1 MGEGAQARTGRHAST
16 KPDGRD
22 SLAFTRVLVMRYPDT
37 PRADTAERRHGH
49 VVPDPY
55 RRLETD
61 SPETAAWTASQ
72 DALADGYFAALAS
85 EHAVWR
91 RRLADLERP
100 TLNTPKQGGGRTF
113 VTRGEPGAEHPVL
126 VVIESDGSERVVLDP
141 AALSARATVT
151 LDLYTPSP
159 DGRLLAYQVS
169 DRGDDSS
176 FLHVLDVDAG
186 ETLDGSIRTGWAGDV
201 AWLPDSSAFVYQR
214 ASTGLLYD
222 LWRHEIGTDFSD
234 DVMVMANPGVEAAE
248 YKLSLDPSGTRLA
261 VTVEHSSFLRTDVLV
276 LDLSEGTTT
285 TVQTGRDVLTYA
297 RFGPDARLYLLTA
310 EGAPRWRLVAVED
323 RTWHD
328 VIPEGEDIL
337 YAFAFDGDRILAAH
351 RRDVVSVLSRHDRSG
366 GSAELPLPGKGK
378 LDLGGGLVY
387 TDHITPPTLLRL
399 PEGAD
404 VPVAVGEPEPVEGV
418 SVEQLFAT
426 SVDGTRIPFF
436 LLSPSGVPADR
447 PLPTIVEGYGGW
459 NVSWPPEYKPTRLA
473 WVLAGGRY
481 AMTNLRG
488 GGEYGAEWFAAGM
501 RAHQQNP
508 VDDFLACARLIV
520 ERGSAT
526 PAMLGANGGSKGG
539 ITVGASITQ
548 DPGLFA
554 AAVMSAP
561 MLDMVRFERHG
572 EGAQWTNGFGSA
584 DDPEQFGWLRDIS
597 PVARVRDGVVYAD
610 ALFTIFDNDA
620 RVHPAHARKM
630 CASLQHGR
638 PESAGPVLLRRRAD
652 SGHGARSA
660 SRAREL
666 YADHLTFFAD
676 RLGLV

>member
-1 MGEGAQARTGRHAST
+1 
-16 KPDGRD
+16 
-22 SLAFTRVLVMRYPDT
+22 MRYPDT

-55 RRLETD
+55 RWLETD
-61 SPETAAWTASQ
+61 SPETDAWTKAQ

-85 EHAVWR
+85 EHAAWR
-91 RRLADLERP
+91 QRLADLERP
-100 TLNTPKQGGGRTF
+100 TLNAPKQGGGRTF

-126 VVIESDGSERVVLDP
+126 VVIEPDGSERVVLDP
-141 AALSARATVT
+141 AALSERATVT

-169 DRGDDSS
+169 DQGDDSS
-176 FLHVLDVDAG
+176 VLHVLDVDGGAALG
-186 ETLDGSIRTGWAGDV
+186 RSIRTGWAGDV
-201 AWLPDSSAFVYQR
+201 AWLPDSSGFVYQR
-214 ASTGLLYD
+214 RSTGLVYD
-222 LWRHEIGTDFSD
+222 LWRHEIGADFAD
-234 DVMVMANPGVEAAE
+234 DVLVFANPGVDAAE

-261 VTVEHSSFLRTDVLV
+261 VTVEHSSYLRTDVHV
-276 LDLSEGTTT
+276 LDLSDGGTT

-297 RFGPDARLYLLTA
+297 RFGPDGRLYLLTA
-310 EGAPRWRLVAVED
+310 EGAPRWRLVEVAED
-323 RTWHD
+323 GTWRD
-328 VIPEGEDIL
+328 VVPEGDDIL
-337 YAFAFDGDRILAAH
+337 YAFTFHGDRILAAR
-351 RRDVVSVLSRHDRSG
+351 RRDVVSVLSLHDPAG
-366 GSAELPLPGKGK
+366 GSTELPLPGKGK

-387 TDHITPPTLLRL
+387 TDHVTPPTLLRL
-399 PEGAD
+399 PDEAGA
-404 VPVAVGEPEPVEGV
+404 PVAVREPKPVEGV

-436 LLSPSGVPADR
+436 LLSPSDVPADR

-459 NVSWPPEYKPTRLA
+459 NVSWPPEYRTARLA

-488 GGEYGAEWFAAGM
+488 GGEYGAAWFAAGM

-508 VDDFLACARLIV
+508 VDDFLACARLVV

-561 MLDMVRFERHG
+561 MLDMVRYERHG

-584 DDPEQFGWLRDIS
+584 EDPEQFEWLRRIS
-597 PVARVRDGVVYAD
+597 PVARVREGVVHPD
-610 ALFTIFDNDA
+610 SLFTIFDNDA

-638 PESAGPVLLRRRAD
+638 PVSAGPVLLRRRGE
-652 SGHGARSA
+652 SGHGARSS

-676 RLGLV
+676 RLGLK

>member
-1 MGEGAQARTGRHAST
+1 
-16 KPDGRD
+16 
-22 SLAFTRVLVMRYPDT
+22 MRYLDA

-55 RRLETD
+55 RWLETD
-61 SPETAAWTASQ
+61 SPETAAWTEAQ
-72 DALADGYFAALAS
+72 DALADGYFAALTT
-85 EHAVWR
+85 EHAAWR
-91 RRLADLERP
+91 ERLADLERP
-100 TLNTPKQGGGRTF
+100 TLSAPKQGGGRTF
-113 VTRGEPGAEHPVL
+113 ISRAEPGAEHPVL
-126 VVIESDGSERVVLDP
+126 VVIEADGSERVVLDP
-141 AALSARATVT
+141 AELSERATVT

-159 DGRLLAYQVS
+159 DGRLLAYQIS
-169 DRGDDSS
+169 DQGDDSS
-176 FLHVLDVDAG
+176 FLHVLDVDGG
-186 ETLDGSIRTGWAGDV
+186 ETLGGSVRTGWAGDV

-214 ASTGLLYD
+214 PSTGLVYD
-222 LWRHEIGTDFSD
+222 LWRHEIGADFAD
-234 DVMVMANPGVEAAE
+234 DVLVFANPGIDAAE
-248 YKLSLDPSGTRLA
+248 YRLSPDPSGTRLA

-276 LDLSEGTTT
+276 LNLDDDGAT
-285 TVQTGRDVLTYA
+285 TVQSGRDVLTYA
-297 RFGPDARLYLLTA
+297 RFGPDGRLYLLTA
-310 EGAPRWRLVAVED
+310 EGAPRWRLVAVAED
-323 RTWHD
+323 GTWRD
-328 VIPEGEDIL
+328 VICEGDDIL
-337 YAFAFDGDRILAAH
+337 YAFTFDGDRVLAAH
-351 RRDVVSVLSRHDRSG
+351 RRDVVSVLSLHDPAG
-366 GSAELPLPGKGK
+366 GSTELPLPGEGK
-378 LDLGGGLVY
+378 LDLGGGLIY
-387 TDHITPPTLLRL
+387 TDHVTPPTLLRL
-399 PEGAD
+399 SAETGE
-404 VPVAVGEPEPVEGV
+404 PVAVSEPHPVEGV

-436 LLSPSGVPADR
+436 LLSPSDVPADR

-459 NVSWPPEYKPTRLA
+459 NVSWPPEYKTTRLA

-548 DPGLFA
+548 DPELFA

-584 DDPEQFGWLRDIS
+584 EDPEQFAWLRRIS
-597 PVARVRDGVVYAD
+597 PVARVREGVVYAD
-610 ALFTIFDNDA
+610 SLFTIFDNDT

-638 PESAGPVLLRRRAD
+638 PQTAGPVLLRRRGE

-660 SRAREL
+660 SRAREVS
-666 YADHLTFFAD
+666 ADHLTFFAD
-676 RLGLV
+676 RLGLR

>member
-1 MGEGAQARTGRHAST
+1 
-16 KPDGRD
+16 
-22 SLAFTRVLVMRYPDT
+22 MRYPDA
-37 PRADTAERRHGH
+37 PRSDAAERRHGH
-49 VVPDPY
+49 VIPDPY
-55 RRLETD
+55 RPLETD
-61 SPETAAWTASQ
+61 SPETAAWTKAQ
-72 DALADGYFAALAS
+72 DALADGYFAALAP
-85 EHAVWR
+85 EHVAWR

-100 TLNTPKQGGGRTF
+100 ALSSPKQGGGRTF

-126 VVIESDGSERVVLDP
+126 VVIEADGSERVVLDP
-141 AALSARATVT
+141 ATLSERATVT

-169 DRGDDSS
+169 DQGDDSS
-176 FLHVLDVDAG
+176 VLHVLDVGGGA
-186 ETLDGSIRTGWAGDV
+186 TLGGSIRTGWAGDV
-201 AWLPDSSAFVYQR
+201 AWLPDASGFVYQR
-214 ASTGLLYD
+214 PSTRLLYD
-222 LWRHEIGTDFSD
+222 LWRHTIGTDFGD
-234 DVMVMANPGVEAAE
+234 DVLVLANPGAEAAE
-248 YKLSLDPSGTRLA
+248 YQISLDPSGTRLA
-261 VTVEHSSFLRTDVLV
+261 VTVEHSSFLRTDVHV
-276 LDLSEGTTT
+276 LDLRDGGTT
-285 TVQTGRDVLTYA
+285 TVQTGRDVLTCA
-297 RFGPDARLYLLTA
+297 RFGPDGRLYLLTA
-310 EGAPRWRLVAVED
+310 EGAPRWRLVEVAED
-323 RTWHD
+323 GTWRD
-328 VIPEGEDIL
+328 VIPEGDDIL
-337 YAFAFDGDRILAAH
+337 YAFTFDADRILAAH
-351 RRDVVSVLSRHDRSG
+351 RRDVVSVLSLREPAGEST
-366 GSAELPLPGKGK
+366 EIPLPGKGK

-387 TDHITPPTLLRL
+387 TDHVTPPTLLRL
-399 PEGAD
+399 
-404 VPVAVGEPEPVEGV
+404 VGEPSAAVPIGEPQPVQGV

-426 SVDGTRIPFF
+426 SADGTRIPFF
-436 LLSPSGVPADR
+436 LLSPSDTPADR

-459 NVSWPPEYKPTRLA
+459 NVSWPPEYKTTRLA

-508 VDDFLACARLIV
+508 VDDFLACARLLV

-526 PAMLGANGGSKGG
+526 PAVLGANGGSKGG

-548 DPGLFA
+548 DPELFA

-584 DDPEQFGWLRDIS
+584 EDPEQFAWLRDIS
-597 PVARVRDGVVYAD
+597 PLARVREGVVYAD
-610 ALFTIFDNDA
+610 SLFTIFDNDA

-630 CASLQHGR
+630 CASLQYGR
-638 PESAGPVLLRRRAD
+638 PESAGPVLLRRRGE

-676 RLGLV
+676 RLGLK